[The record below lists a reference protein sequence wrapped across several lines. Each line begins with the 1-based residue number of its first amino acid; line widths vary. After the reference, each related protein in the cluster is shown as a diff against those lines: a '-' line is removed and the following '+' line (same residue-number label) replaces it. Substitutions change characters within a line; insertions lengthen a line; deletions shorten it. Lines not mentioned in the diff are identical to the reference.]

1 MLHFRIYRIYALAVI
16 VGKVYLWQRDAVC
29 GRMTVGQLPDL
40 LPVLRLCRELVARY
54 GRKEGV
60 ISARDKNI
68 GSAKRHFN
76 LHSVSSVW
84 GEMLP
89 VNALLIIALMVTANC
104 YARMNNIG
112 VTAKIAYYDIKKYR
126 RSRSVRR
133 YGLPHDR
140 TERPNYC
147 CLPSASFLITG

>member
-1 MLHFRIYRIYALAVI
+1 
-16 VGKVYLWQRDAVC
+16 
-29 GRMTVGQLPDL
+29 MTVGQLPDL

-76 LHSVSSVW
+76 LHSVSSVR

-112 VTAKIAYYDIKKYR
+112 VTAKIAYYDIKNTDAAARCAGMDCRDVYKR
-126 RSRSVRR
+126 Q
-133 YGLPHDR
+133 
-140 TERPNYC
+140 E
-147 CLPSASFLITG
+147 